1 MQIFRIQTVKKTEK
15 QAVLRLLYV
24 IMNSF
29 DVTIKKFIEMY

>member
-15 QAVLRLLYV
+15 QAVSQLPYV

-29 DVTIKKFIEMY
+29 GVTIKKFIEMY